1 MVRSTLSL
9 IGYIG
14 IEQLHLEANLQSIE
28 QRCIFQ
34 LLKVLSN
41 HSKNVSNLK
50 SPKRPIRQTR
60 SVKPLTLGCH
70 IGLDPQCYHFVL
82 EIQTCWYP
90 KRLADPTQSITNQT
104 LTLMDPML
112 TPHRP
117 NVSQWNIVCVVSPR
131 VGARFGHVHFMFFV
145 SILFALATQ
154 QKSSFRWNIGYIH
167 KESYCKIRRPE
178 ITRKFKKMNGYN
190 LHDKS
195 GERSNFPTVG

>member
-1 MVRSTLSL
+1 M
-9 IGYIG
+9 
-14 IEQLHLEANLQSIE
+14 QSIE

-70 IGLDPQCYHFVL
+70 VGLYPQCYHFAL
-82 EIQTCWYP
+82 KIQTCWYP
-90 KRLADPTQSITNQT
+90 KRLAYCTQSITNPT

-117 NVSQWNIVCVVSPR
+117 NSSQWNIVCVVSPQ

-145 SILFALATQ
+145 SISFALATQ
-154 QKSSFRWNIGYIH
+154 HKPIFLWNMCYIH

-178 ITRKFKKMNGYN
+178 ITRKF
-190 LHDKS
+190 
-195 GERSNFPTVG
+195 